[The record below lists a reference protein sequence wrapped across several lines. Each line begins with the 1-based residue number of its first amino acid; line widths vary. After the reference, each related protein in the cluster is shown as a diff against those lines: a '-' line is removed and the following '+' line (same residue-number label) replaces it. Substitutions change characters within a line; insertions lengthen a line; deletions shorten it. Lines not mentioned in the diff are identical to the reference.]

1 VSCQDIPIE
10 KDRMLVR
17 FAGCGSDAGCTRDP
31 FASSNRADRDATFHG
46 MPEVPRCIIVGV
58 LVTRPPAMPQSLR
71 TRLMAA
77 LRSPLTPIWLV
88 VFLLPFGRSSE
99 LGTLLCMLGA
109 IILFFR
115 DRRAL
120 AAHAGARLLLWLW
133 AAYFLAA
140 LISAPGAIDPARS
153 WNSVAA
159 YIRFAPFGIYVC
171 FAARRESR
179 LNALCLAT
187 GIVVA
192 LWTLDAWVQAL
203 TGYSLGGH
211 AAPERVSG
219 IFGADNLKLG
229 PVLAS
234 LSPFV
239 LWAARRRFGRAG
251 LIAAMLFL
259 LVPILLAGSRAAWI
273 TYGVALLAF
282 FWIEARTPLRF
293 VAWLLAACIV
303 VAVAVG
309 VAWQTSP
316 RFDARMDRTL
326 AALQDTRHGLNY
338 ASSGRLDIWRVSAKM
353 IAAHPVVGVGVRD
366 FREAYPHYAAP
377 NDHFVTAEACGEGE
391 GACHP
396 HQIVLEVLSDT
407 GAIGL
412 ALWLAA
418 LGLALRAWRSV
429 GPEARRRAFPATVAL
444 AITVFPFNTHLAFY
458 SAWWG
463 LLFWWLLALWCAAL
477 FVDVPDDAPVKLP
490 RVRMK

>member
-1 VSCQDIPIE
+1 
-10 KDRMLVR
+10 
-17 FAGCGSDAGCTRDP
+17 
-31 FASSNRADRDATFHG
+31 
-46 MPEVPRCIIVGV
+46 MPGFPSCIIVGA
-58 LVTRPPAMPQSLR
+58 LLTRPVAMPRSIHTHLI
-71 TRLMAA
+71 AA

-88 VFLLPFGRSSE
+88 IFLLPFGRASE
-99 LGTLLCMLGA
+99 FGTLLCMLGA
-109 IILFFR
+109 IILFVR

-120 AAHAGARLLLWLW
+120 TDHAGARLLLWLW

-159 YIRFAPFGIYVC
+159 YLRFAPFGIYVC
-171 FAARRESR
+171 FAVRRESR

-192 LWTLDAWVQAL
+192 LWALDAWVQAL

-211 AAPERVSG
+211 AEMLRISG

-239 LWAARRRFGRAG
+239 LWAARRRFGRTG

-282 FWIEARTPLRF
+282 FWIEARTPWRF
-293 VAWLLAACIV
+293 VAWILAACV
-303 VAVAVG
+303 VFAAAMG
-309 VAWQTSP
+309 VAWKTSA
-316 RFDARMDRTL
+316 RFDARMDRTM
-326 AALQDTRHGLNY
+326 AALHDSRHAINY
-338 ASSGRLDIWRVSAKM
+338 ASSGRVDIWRVAGRM
-353 IAAHPVVGVGVRD
+353 IAAHPIAGVGVRD
-366 FREAYPHYAAP
+366 FREAYPRYASP
-377 NDHFVTAEACGEGE
+377 NDHFVTEEACGVGE

-412 ALWLAA
+412 ALWLAGLA
-418 LGLALRAWRSV
+418 LALRAWRSV
-429 GPEARRRAFPATVAL
+429 GQDARRRAFPVTVAL
-444 AITVFPFNTHLAFY
+444 AATMFPLNTHLAFY

-477 FVDVPDDAPVKLP
+477 YADVPDDAPVTLP
-490 RVRMK
+490 RTRTRKIAHGA

>member
-1 VSCQDIPIE
+1 
-10 KDRMLVR
+10 
-17 FAGCGSDAGCTRDP
+17 
-31 FASSNRADRDATFHG
+31 
-46 MPEVPRCIIVGV
+46 
-58 LVTRPPAMPQSLR
+58 
-71 TRLMAA
+71 
-77 LRSPLTPIWLV
+77 
-88 VFLLPFGRSSE
+88 
-99 LGTLLCMLGA
+99 
-109 IILFFR
+109 
-115 DRRAL
+115 
-120 AAHAGARLLLWLW
+120 
-133 AAYFLAA
+133 
-140 LISAPGAIDPARS
+140 
-153 WNSVAA
+153 
-159 YIRFAPFGIYVC
+159 
-171 FAARRESR
+171 
-179 LNALCLAT
+179 
-187 GIVVA
+187 VVA

-338 ASSGRLDIWRVSAKM
+338 ASSGRLDIWRVSTKM

>member
-1 VSCQDIPIE
+1 
-10 KDRMLVR
+10 
-17 FAGCGSDAGCTRDP
+17 
-31 FASSNRADRDATFHG
+31 
-46 MPEVPRCIIVGV
+46 
-58 LVTRPPAMPQSLR
+58 
-71 TRLMAA
+71 MAA

-171 FAARRESR
+171 FAVRRESR
-179 LNALCLAT
+179 LNALYLAT

-326 AALQDTRHGLNY
+326 AALQDTRRLNY